1 MPLVRE
7 AAKFLEKIPSKVVWQ
22 VAKKIHGLLDDP
34 LPEDSIQI
42 QNSPFLR
49 LDSYAFGRRPCIIRK
64 RFAA

>member
-7 AAKFLEKIPSKVVWQ
+7 AAKFLEKIPSKDVRQ
-22 VAKKIHGLLDDP
+22 VAKKIHALLDDP

-49 LDSYAFGRRPCIIRK
+49 LDSYASRS
-64 RFAA
+64 